1 LDRLFLDSNIL
12 YSAAHKP
19 DGIVSQLWDLDDVEL
34 LTSTYALTEAVSN
47 METSKP
53 KARLEKLTESL
64 RVISIHP
71 DFPLPRDITLPEK
84 DQPILQAAISA
95 HATHL
100 LTGDFAH
107 FRQYYR
113 KRFSG
118 VLILPPAEYLSLR
131 SSR

>member
-1 LDRLFLDSNIL
+1 MDRVFLDSNIL

-19 DGIVSQLWDLDDVEL
+19 DGIISQLWDLDEVEL
-34 LTSTYALTEAVSN
+34 LTSSYALAEAAN
-47 METSKP
+47 NIEASKP
-53 KARLEKLTESL
+53 KARLALLTQSL

-71 DFPLPRDITLPEK
+71 DLPLPLEIILPEK

-107 FRQYYR
+107 FRHYYR

-118 VLILPPAEYLSLR
+118 VLILPPAEYI
-131 SSR
+131 SSRKSR